1 MIRIGP
7 RKARLLLVATAL
19 AIAGAAQVPTGQDDE
34 AEEKPLAEV
43 LRQRKIGSDLTARF
57 KQQFERSVFG
67 NGGWEPE
74 AHRAFEFELAKHVD
88 QFERACQ
95 LTESQ
100 KKKLF
105 AAGRGDIKRFFD
117 RVEEARRRI
126 PDAEGGVVLP
136 RLDLIGQEAGRLGK
150 EREAILAGEGF
161 FFKQAL
167 RHTLTEEQL
176 GRYGKDLEDRKIFR
190 YRASVR
196 WTVVMLARSLGSTE
210 DQRRRFETLLLEE
223 TRPPK
228 EFGVADYQI
237 VMCQAARIPE
247 AKIRLIFDDRQWR
260 VLSQEFAKARDQET
274 WLKHHGLLPVDMI
287 GD

>member
-74 AHRAFEFELAKHVD
+74 AHRAFEFGLAKQVD
-88 QFERACQ
+88 QFERACE

-100 KKKLF
+100 KKKLL

-126 PDAEGGVVLP
+126 PDAEGGVDLP
-136 RLDLIGQEAGRLGK
+136 RLNLIGQEAGRLGK
-150 EREAILAGEGF
+150 ERETILAGEGF
-161 FFKQAL
+161 FFNQAL

-176 GRYGKDLEDRKIFR
+176 GRYRKDLEDRKRFR

-196 WTVVMLARSLGSTE
+196 WTVVMLGRSLGLTE
-210 DQRRRFETLLLEE
+210 DQHRRFEALLLEQ

-237 VMCQAARIPE
+237 VMYQAARIPE

-260 VLSQEFAKARDQET
+260 VLRQEFAKARDQET
-274 WLKHHGLLPVDMI
+274 WLKHDGLLPVDMI